1 MFYPAECLI
10 EIIGGKKTKNRR
22 QETKKEIK
30 HLDQSFY
37 HIVYRWPKEEFWLL
51 SKANTWTDHLHIIFF
66 PSIHPSKCL
75 LMHPSMQSLGLA
87 YELFP
92 ANIMSEAT
100 FALDRSSPQE
110 WNIGMDN
117 HLCKHLQELSKHG
130 KMPRRET
137 EQTEGRRANTV
148 PERGG
153 DDGSEE
159 LLHTQSVP
167 LGWTNQRD
175 ERGSLS
181 FSQ

>member
-1 MFYPAECLI
+1 MTQRRILATVQSKYM
-10 EIIGGKKTKNRR
+10 NRSS
-22 QETKKEIK
+22 T
-30 HLDQSFY
+30 Y
-37 HIVYRWPKEEFWLL
+37 Y
-51 SKANTWTDHLHIIFF
+51 FF

-75 LMHPSMQSLGLA
+75 LMPPSMQSLGLA

-92 ANIMSEAT
+92 ANTMSEAT

-148 PERGG
+148 PERREMAVVKNCCTHSQFHL
-153 DDGSEE
+153 DGQTGEMNEVLYPFLNNSC
-159 LLHTQSVP
+159 
-167 LGWTNQRD
+167 
-175 ERGSLS
+175 
-181 FSQ
+181 FKM